1 MKKGRRVGGLA
12 LDGRGAPPF
21 EGARFIPSLRIC
33 ALTNSSRVA
42 QNELFAIGRN
52 TEGQLG
58 MGKVEQQPEPKAVDT
73 AGWIPRCGHLSVGG
87 FSGAHS
93 IPSTLQILSTPAKK
107 PLSTCAKD
115 VLLIVWCCGLCVC
128 AAHNFFVPVPRMEQR
143 RVHVSLLMREQRVAL
158 AMALHARIGAQTT
171 TAVLPCRCC

>member
-1 MKKGRRVGGLA
+1 M
-12 LDGRGAPPF
+12 PPF
-21 EGARFIPSLRIC
+21 ERGPVVALLADLRSDK
-33 ALTNSSRVA
+33 LFRVA

-93 IPSTLQILSTPAKK
+93 IPSTL
-107 PLSTCAKD
+107 
-115 VLLIVWCCGLCVC
+115 
-128 AAHNFFVPVPRMEQR
+128 
-143 RVHVSLLMREQRVAL
+143 
-158 AMALHARIGAQTT
+158 
-171 TAVLPCRCC
+171 